1 MTGGTLPLLTPA
13 RDLAPRHEYARQ
25 QPRVRISPSR
35 PRWMMSV
42 GYLDAGFREGA
53 LFSESELSVAGSWSI
68 ALPELGSQMRQTFRH
83 PIHGRSRSKERES
96 SSMSHKNA
104 ETFVSLLLRS

>member
-68 ALPELGSQMRQTFRH
+68 ALPRSSIRRCDRRFDIPFMD
-83 PIHGRSRSKERES
+83 GRDQKKE
-96 SSMSHKNA
+96 NP
-104 ETFVSLLLRS
+104 LR